1 MKPDVL
7 RADASRYLLPSLRLA
22 ACAGLLVTL
31 NGCAAL
37 AVSLAGAGAGAG
49 LSHQMGGTASR
60 TFTESFDRVDA
71 ASRVVARKMYL
82 QVDSV
87 AVSENIQL
95 TRARVGDLDVSMEL
109 QPLSPTLTRISV
121 VARKNLLQV
130 DGATAQEIIAQ
141 VDRALV
147 VIQQEEQ
154 AARTAAAAAEAEA
167 RAAKY
172 VVPQPS
178 STTRKGGAGAAP
190 GATTRR
196 KGSI

>member
-1 MKPDVL
+1 MKPNARISRVL
-7 RADASRYLLPSLRLA
+7 SCSLRLA
-22 ACAGLLVTL
+22 ASAGVLLAL

-87 AVSENIQL
+87 DVTENIQL
-95 TRARVGDLDVSMEL
+95 TRARVADLDVSMEL

-130 DGATAQEIIAQ
+130 DGATAQEIVAQ
-141 VDRALV
+141 VDRALFA
-147 VIQQEEQ
+147 IQQEEQ
-154 AARTAAAAAEAEA
+154 AALAAAAEAEA

-172 VVPQPS
+172 VAPQPS
-178 STTRKGGAGAAP
+178 AANRKNTGT
-190 GATTRR
+190 ATPPRR